1 MSRYQYRSSFYLALL
16 LIGSFLFGISIP
28 AGIIMEIII
37 PGFFP
42 DGEFSMAITATW
54 DQTTT
59 IGAIVMFSLM
69 VLLTIFM
76 FATAIGVIKEFS
88 RRKRD

>member
-1 MSRYQYRSSFYLALL
+1 MSRYQYRSSFYLAML
-16 LIGSFLFGISIP
+16 LIGSLLFGISIP
-28 AGIIMEIII
+28 TAITMELLI

-42 DGEFSMAITATW
+42 DGEFSMAITSTW

-69 VLLTIFM
+69 ILLTIVM
-76 FATAIGVIKEFS
+76 FATAISVIKEFS
-88 RRKRD
+88 RRKRE